1 VKQGIKFNYQV
12 HKDAINMKW
21 VDTTILFFEFI
32 DLTGYV
38 RVAKLDEFQSIR
50 RKDFTL
56 VKPERMWPKSI
67 PDPGVMPFMMQ
78 GKRRFPTGHYCTAG
92 PSRACAV

>member
-1 VKQGIKFNYQV
+1 MLPKFDYQV
-12 HKDAINMKW
+12 HKDAINMMY
-21 VDTTILFFEFI
+21 VDTTILFFEFK

-38 RVAKLDEFQSIR
+38 RVAKLDEYQSIR

-56 VKPERMWPKSI
+56 VKPERVWPDS

-78 GKRRFPTGHYCTAG
+78 GKTLTTG
-92 PSRACAV
+92 